1 MRRAAVLPAGGGRL
15 GAPRPPRPAPPATS
29 GAELLLLLAASPPRL
44 DAACAG
50 LAARLALPPHRA
62 RRLRRVGDAA
72 ALFDAVAS
80 RPAQP
85 RLSEVELRLW
95 LAGSGCTAGEAA
107 RVLRL
112 LRGLVARDE
121 AAAFVTCWEW
131 VAGWP
136 WVTHALEVYGV
147 DWRAAL

>member
-1 MRRAAVLPAGGGRL
+1 MSRVAA
-15 GAPRPPRPAPPATS
+15 
-29 GAELLLLLAASPPRL
+29 LLSV
-44 DAACAG
+44 
-50 LAARLALPPHRA
+50 PPHKA

-72 ALFDAVAS
+72 ALFDAIAT

-85 RLSEVELRLW
+85 RVSEVELRLW
-95 LAGSGCTAGEAA
+95 LAGSGCSASEVE

-121 AAAFVTCWEW
+121 GAEFLTCWQF

-136 WVTHALEVYGV
+136 WVTHALEVYGI
-147 DWRAAL
+147 DWASAL